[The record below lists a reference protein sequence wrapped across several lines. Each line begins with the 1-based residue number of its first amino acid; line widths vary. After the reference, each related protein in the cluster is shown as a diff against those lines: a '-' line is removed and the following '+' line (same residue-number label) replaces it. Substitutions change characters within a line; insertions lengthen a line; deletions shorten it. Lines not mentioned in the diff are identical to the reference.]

1 VSVPRPERPNP
12 LRPRASRAIAI
23 ASVVI
28 AVLVWIDAATG
39 SPKDRTFAIVIG
51 LALAVNGLF
60 FFRQAWAATH
70 IEPPAGNHDAPD
82 DRPPSSR

>member
-1 VSVPRPERPNP
+1 MSAPLPERPNP

-23 ASVVI
+23 ASLVI

-51 LALAVNGLF
+51 LALAVNALF

-70 IEPPAGNHDAPD
+70 IQPPVGEQD
-82 DRPPSSR
+82 DTGERPPNAR

>member
-1 VSVPRPERPNP
+1 MSAPHQERPNP

-23 ASVVI
+23 ASVVV
-28 AVLVWIDAATG
+28 AVLVWVDAATG

-70 IEPPAGNHDAPD
+70 IEPPGREAGPAE
-82 DRPPSSR
+82 DRPPSAR